1 MNHSSGDRH
10 TGIQGGRPP
19 RLRVSAVRAGRA
31 GHVRLLSA
39 VLALGLLA
47 TMTGRAQQQPAQPV
61 FRSSTRLIVQTV
73 SVTDRDGKPVE
84 GLTANDFVV
93 TEDGERQD
101 VAFVEYQRLDGPGT
115 APADVNL
122 AAAAAPQAP
131 SNPATPAAA
140 PAPPAAAPAP
150 AAAATAAQSDV
161 PSPVQAGFG
170 ARTPGDE
177 RFRNRRLLVLY
188 FDLSATS
195 PPDQMRAYDA
205 ALKYVD
211 SQMQPADMLA
221 IMTFGGGA
229 VRIKQDF
236 TDNRATL
243 REVIYLL
250 VYGKDED
257 GDGVRDPEIEGTE
270 FGQNDAE
277 FNVFSTDR
285 QLAAL
290 QTAVTMLRPFPEQKS
305 LIYFASNLRLNGTD
319 NNAQLRA
326 TTNAAIRAN
335 VQLYPVDAR
344 GLVASAP
351 LGDATQ
357 RSPGGIGMFSGALA
371 QASISRFQRSQDTL
385 YALAKD
391 TGGKAMFDYNDLSL
405 GIVQAAQAQSS
416 YYVIGY
422 YSTHAAN
429 DGKFRRVRITLANGR
444 EAELAYRQGY
454 YADKEFA
461 KMSGSERE
469 RQLEE
474 ALMLENPVTDIT
486 IALELNY
493 FQLNSAEYFI
503 PVAVKMPGSELAL
516 AQRRGAKRM
525 TLDVIVEVKDDFG
538 FTQQNMRDKLDVPLT
553 DKSAAQLA
561 SQPIQY
567 ETGFTLLPGKYVV
580 KFLARDAESGR
591 IGTYLANFTI
601 PNLNREDKKLPI
613 STVVLSSQRQPL
625 GSELFSVRTAQKQNV
640 GNPLI
645 FDDHKLLPSVTR
657 VFARGQDLYVYLQ
670 AYERNAVDTTLP
682 LVVFVSFYQGDVK
695 VYETQPVPVV
705 DGLNPRS
712 KAVPI
717 RLSIPL
723 ETLPPGRYD
732 CQVTV
737 LEPTG
742 KKVAFW
748 QAPIAVVP

>member
-1 MNHSSGDRH
+1 MLVVGPI
-10 TGIQGGRPP
+10 GF
-19 RLRVSAVRAGRA
+19 
-31 GHVRLLSA
+31 
-39 VLALGLLA
+39 
-47 TMTGRAQQQPAQPV
+47 AQQQPAQPI
-61 FRSSTRLIVQTV
+61 FRASTRLIVQTV
-73 SVTDRDGKPVE
+73 SVVDRDGRPVE
-84 GLTANDFVV
+84 GLTAKDFVV
-93 TEDGERQD
+93 TEDGQQQD
-101 VAFVEYQRLDGPGT
+101 IAFIQYQRLD
-115 APADVNL
+115 APSAAAPDTTL
-122 AAAAAPQAP
+122 AAAA
-131 SNPATPAAA
+131 PATPAAGT
-140 PAPPAAAPAP
+140 PPSPAAPAP
-150 AAAATAAQSDV
+150 AAAAPGAAAPAAASDV
-161 PSPVQAGFG
+161 PSVVQAGFA

-177 RFRNRRLLVLY
+177 RFQNRRLLVLY
-188 FDLSATS
+188 FDLTATS

-205 ALKYVD
+205 ALKYVET
-211 SQMQPADMLA
+211 QMQPVDMMA

-243 REVIYLL
+243 REVLYLL
-250 VYGKDED
+250 IYGKDED
-257 GDGVRDPEIEGTE
+257 GDGQRDPEIEGTE

-357 RSPGGIGMFSGALA
+357 RSPGGVGMFSGSLA
-371 QASISRFQRSQDTL
+371 AAAMSRFQRSQDTL

-405 GIVQAAQAQSS
+405 GIVQAAEAQTN
-416 YYVIGY
+416 YYIIGY
-422 YSTHAAN
+422 YSTHTAN
-429 DGKFRRVRITLANGR
+429 DGKFRRVRITLAGR
-444 EAELAYRQGY
+444 EGLELAYRQGY

-461 KMSGSERE
+461 KMSTAERD

-474 ALMLENPVTDIT
+474 AFMLENPVTDIT
-486 IALELNY
+486 IAMELNY

-503 PVAVKMPGSELAL
+503 PVAVKMPGSELVL

-525 TLDVIVEVKDDFG
+525 TLDVIVEVKDDYG
-538 FTQQNMRDKLDVPLT
+538 ITQQNMRDKVDVSVT

-580 KFLARDAESGR
+580 KFLVRDAESGR
-591 IGTYLANFTI
+591 IGTYLKNFDI
-601 PNLNREDKKLPI
+601 PNLNREVKKLPI

-625 GSELFSVRTAQKQNV
+625 GSELFSVKAAQKQNV

-657 VFARGQDLYVYLQ
+657 VFSTSQDLFVYLQ
-670 AYERNAVDTTLP
+670 AYERNATDSTLP
-682 LVVFVSFYQGDVK
+682 LVAFVSFYQGDTK
-695 VYETQPVPVV
+695 VYETQPVPIV

-723 ETLPPGRYD
+723 QSLPPGRYD

-737 LEPTG
+737 IEPAG
-742 KKVAFW
+742 QKVAFW
-748 QAPIAVVP
+748 GSPIAIVQ